1 MRTSCTLKK
10 LNKVIVQIENGII
23 CKEKEPHESY
33 WRTFER
39 TNQPLGF
46 SNKDTRFTYFVT

>member
-1 MRTSCTLKK
+1 LKK

-46 SNKDTRFTYFVT
+46 SNKEARFTYFVT